1 MRLSL
6 NEIEVTA
13 RKAALG
19 AGYPLG
25 LAEDAGATAAW
36 LAAAGFPIA
45 ELMTAALETARAEP
59 RLEHNGANARIVAEQ
74 GPCSALRVAPS
85 ACDIVLAAAG
95 SGEPVAVE
103 ATLDVPVLAIA
114 QAALVSASSGVSLR
128 IEIAGEPAMEVAQ
141 GQPVFF
147 TGAAKLSALR
157 GEAVRISIANPQPQP
172 PPVPG
177 PGRETALGQGI
188 PVDAALWEAIRRL
201 AARTLVPA
209 TLQSRERGAG
219 AGLID
224 TD

>member
-25 LAEDAGATAAW
+25 LAEDAGAAAAW

-59 RLEHNGANARIVAEQ
+59 RLELNGANARIVAEQ

-103 ATLDVPVLAIA
+103 ATLDVPVIAIA

-157 GEAVRISIANPQPQP
+157 GEAVRISIADPQPQ

-188 PVDAALWEAIRRL
+188 PVDAGLWEAIRRL